1 MNESLKSEPF
11 VIRDCT
17 LVSISTGKRAQ
28 NLKEL
33 MDNISTIHSGSI
45 YYHFW
50 GGLLRPRFGDPKY
63 NNDFAAWARHGL
75 HDSILAERL
84 GIIDPT
90 GFRDIEALRQELIDV
105 IEERL
110 DETEFVPWAKADQ
123 QFQFIRSQI
132 VVFDT
137 HKRIEHPSELVNIIP
152 NMSVGSIFYHFID
165 ARRRCPEAI
174 DDFRSWF
181 EGLEEDYIELSNQ
194 LAIVDPYFI
203 SLSELR
209 DQLSRLFK
217 NYFGGEH

>member
-1 MNESLKSEPF
+1 MSEPF

-17 LVSISTGKRAQ
+17 LVSISTGERAQ
-28 NLKEL
+28 NLREL
-33 MDNISTIHSGSI
+33 RNRLIDIHPGSI

-50 GGLLRPRFGDPKY
+50 GGLLRHRFTDPEY

-90 GFRDIEALRQELIDV
+90 GFEDLERLRQELIDV

-110 DETEFVPWAKADQ
+110 DETEYVPWARADQ

-137 HKRIEHPSELVNIIP
+137 HKRLTEPIELVDAISH
-152 NMSVGSIFYHFID
+152 MSVGSIFYHFID
-165 ARRRCPEAI
+165 ARRRCEGAL
-174 DDFRSWF
+174 DDFRSWIN
-181 EGLEEDYIELSNQ
+181 GLEDDFTELSNQ
-194 LAIVDPYFI
+194 LATVDPYFV
-203 SLSELR
+203 SLTDLR
-209 DQLSRLFK
+209 SQLASLFRA
-217 NYFGGEH
+217 FFEGER